1 MWLWLSVIGVVWST
15 VIIASG
21 VWFWYLHNK
30 KELVTD
36 YPYDDEM

>member
-21 VWFWYLHNK
+21 IWFWYLHTK
-30 KELVTD
+30 GKLVGED
-36 YPYDDEM
+36 GYEDEM